1 MEAGFSIGLVLGWSL
16 MFRHASRFHRFIN
29 ALLAISVPFLVHAL
43 HPNAGI
49 PAAWGLSTGI
59 LAHSLF
65 LLALR
70 QRSMDHG

>member
-16 MFRHASRFHRFIN
+16 MLRHASRFHMIIR
-29 ALLAISVPFLVHAL
+29 ALLAASVPFLVNARHAD
-43 HPNAGI
+43 AGI
-49 PAAWGLSTGI
+49 PAAWGLAAGI